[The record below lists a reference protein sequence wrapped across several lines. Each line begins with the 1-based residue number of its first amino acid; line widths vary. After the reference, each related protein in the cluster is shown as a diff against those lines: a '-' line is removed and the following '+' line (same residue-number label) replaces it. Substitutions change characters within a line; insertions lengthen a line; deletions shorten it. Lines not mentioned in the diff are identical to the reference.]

1 MDPAGHSQPISRPRA
16 VVLIALATLVVTAA
30 IGLVTQV
37 HRAGADRASHSVA
50 TPTRSATRASSAVY
64 PREVPVSSITDST
77 LRTAAQ
83 HATPPVWVLVEL
95 APGVYANRRPG
106 PLGTVDDYTAV
117 FGRCADLNRYS
128 QAHHVSRAC

>member
-1 MDPAGHSQPISRPRA
+1 
-16 VVLIALATLVVTAA
+16 V
-30 IGLVTQV
+30 
-37 HRAGADRASHSVA
+37 
-50 TPTRSATRASSAVY
+50 TRAPSSVY

-83 HATPPVWVLVEL
+83 HATPAVTVLVEL

-128 QAHHVSRAC
+128 QAHHVARACWGNE